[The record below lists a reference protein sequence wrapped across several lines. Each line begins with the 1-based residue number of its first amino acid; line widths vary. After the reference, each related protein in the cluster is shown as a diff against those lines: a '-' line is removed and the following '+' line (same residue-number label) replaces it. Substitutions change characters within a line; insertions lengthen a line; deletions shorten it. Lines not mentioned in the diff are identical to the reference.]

1 MKTEAIVNRFI
12 PIFLAVVFCMGLIGC
27 TSSYPDA
34 EQVRENFEGYIKGG
48 VHSYK
53 YRNAKM
59 ITPDNLRCVDDPNSS
74 DVVCDFKFVFV
85 QTSEVIE
92 ILDRVMLDG
101 NAKVQFHY
109 KAGWRIRKVLSAKGR
124 DLSG

>member
-1 MKTEAIVNRFI
+1 MTSEAVVIGRITKCLAIVSCVG
-12 PIFLAVVFCMGLIGC
+12 LAGC
-27 TSSYPDA
+27 TSSYPNA
-34 EQVRENFEGYIKGG
+34 EQVRERFEGYIKGG

-59 ITPDNLRCVDDPNSS
+59 RTPDNLRCVDDANSS